1 MTISQA
7 TSDLDWRVQS
17 KCQELTVEQHE
28 KLFFPKAGRSIEKA
42 RRYCKTCP
50 VNEECLEFAINNDCW
65 GIWAGTN
72 QKERREMKNF
82 KQLASQSVPTLAPVI
97 QLHKRGKR
105 KRTSAIKFS

>member
-1 MTISQA
+1 MTISEV
-7 TSDLDWRVQS
+7 SHGLDWRVQS
-17 KCQELTVEQHE
+17 KCRELTVEQHE

-50 VNEECLEFAINNDCW
+50 VIDECLEFAINNDCW

-72 QKERREMKNF
+72 QKERRGMKDF
-82 KQLASQSVPTLAPVI
+82 KQLASQASSALAPVI